1 MLKNIKS
8 SIFDS
13 SSVNSAEINACEVNL
28 NQNAV

>member
-13 SSVNSAEINACEVNL
+13 SSVNPTEIIACEVNL
-28 NQNAV
+28 NRNAV